1 MKKVTFIILAIVLF
15 LVLGGV
21 IFYKVKIAKL
31 PIENV
36 LPEGA
41 IAYLRISDIEKSV
54 DEFKATRL
62 WRNIKNIDVEMLM
75 EKSGLSQEEIGQYR
89 NFRSK
94 FFTSVAELFLG
105 RYFGREIAIA
115 LYPSKID
122 AIGPDTA
129 LDVASDFI
137 LVTRLKPGA
146 EFLEF
151 VSKLFNKFGQKVQIE
166 HEKYKDREITIVKL
180 NDKLD
185 IAYVKIRDLLVIGF
199 GKKAAYSCL
208 DVATKKTTSLSHD
221 KDYVSTMSR
230 LPRAARSVA
239 YGNTELFFSEIKGLL
254 NKIFESQHVTAE
266 QQAEVLRSFDKL
278 AGFKT
283 AGFASIPGK
292 ISKDRTIWFFDKSKM
307 DPFIAE
313 LYSLRP
319 QKNNSIKFVP
329 KDIIGYQWSCFTP
342 KSTWNYYKEI
352 LSEELKQAEQGPS
365 FVDIIV
371 GFESEFGMSIEK
383 DIIPALGNEIGG
395 ILSDINLGGPVPALE
410 VILFVRMNDKSVL
423 EKLMNTL
430 IKKNN
435 IPMQSE
441 VHRDINIEY
450 ITLPFGTNFQPAYC
464 FLGDYFL
471 ISTGRE
477 PLKESIDTLA
487 GQSDSLMANEDF
499 KAINFGLTDKNN
511 TISFLKVDL
520 LLHRIRGICE
530 WGFEWMSL
538 LSKQLKA
545 SQERAEFEMEYY
557 KKEIQTKESEL
568 ASLKGSLRLIEKEIE
583 SLKSQELDASLQQEE
598 LSRLESRIEEK
609 QDEINI
615 SKENLEDR
623 EKHLTMIN
631 KSPMVK
637 MDTSVVRLYL
647 DKVVY
652 PILEGLQTVKAVGSR
667 TVFSENMLETQS
679 FSKTEE

>member
-1 MKKVTFIILAIVLF
+1 MKKITFIILAIVLF
-15 LVLGGV
+15 LLLGGV
-21 IFYKVKIAKL
+21 IFYKIKIAKL
-31 PIENV
+31 PIENI

-41 IAYLRISDIEKSV
+41 IVYLRISDIEKRV
-54 DEFKATRL
+54 DEFKTTRL

-75 EKSGLSQEEIGQYR
+75 EKSGLSQEEIEQYR
-89 NFRSK
+89 NFNSK
-94 FFTSVAELFLG
+94 FFTSIAELFLNK
-105 RYFGREIAIA
+105 YFGREIAIA

-151 VSKLFNKFGQKVQIE
+151 ISKLFNKFGQKVQIV
-166 HEKYKDREITIVKL
+166 HEEYKDNKVTVVKL

-185 IAYVKIRDLLVIGF
+185 IAYVKVRDLLVIGF
-199 GKKAAYSCL
+199 GKKAAYACL
-208 DVATKKTTSLSHD
+208 DVFTKNTTSLSRD
-221 KDYVSTMSR
+221 KDYVSTMSK
-230 LPRAARSVA
+230 LPKAAQTVA
-239 YGNTELFFSEIKGLL
+239 YGNTELFFSEIKQLL
-254 NKIFESQHVTAE
+254 NKIFESQQVTAK
-266 QQAEVLRSFDKL
+266 QKAEILKPFDKL

-292 ISKDRTIWFFDKSKM
+292 ISKDKTIWFFDKSKM
-307 DPFIAE
+307 DPFIAD

-319 QKNNSIKFVP
+319 QKNNSINFVP
-329 KDIIGYQWSCFTP
+329 KNIIGYQWSCFDP
-342 KSTWNYYKEI
+342 KSTWSYYKKI
-352 LSEELKQAEQGPS
+352 LSEELKQVEQGPS
-365 FVDIIV
+365 FADIIA

-395 ILSDINLGGPVPALE
+395 ILSDINLGGPVPVLE
-410 VILFVRMNDKSVL
+410 VILFVKVNDKSAL
-423 EKLMNTL
+423 ENVMNTL
-430 IKKNN
+430 TKNN
-435 IPMQSE
+435 NLPMQSE
-441 VHRDINIEY
+441 VYRDIHIEY
-450 ITLPFGTNFQPAYC
+450 MTLPFGTNFQPAYC

-471 ISTGRE
+471 FSTGRK

-511 TISFLKVDL
+511 TVSFLKTDL
-520 LLHRIRGICE
+520 LLHRIRGMCE
-530 WGFEWMSL
+530 WGFEWLSL

-545 SQERAEFEMEYY
+545 SQERTELEVECF
-557 KKEIQTKESEL
+557 KKEIQMEESVLEN
-568 ASLKGSLRLIEKEIE
+568 LKANLRSVEKEIE
-583 SLKSQELDASLQQEE
+583 NLKSQELDTSLQQGE
-598 LSRLESRIEEK
+598 LTRLESKIEEK

-615 SKENLEDR
+615 SKKNLE
-623 EKHLTMIN
+623 EKEKRLTMIN
-631 KSPMVK
+631 KSPMVE
-637 MDTSVVRLYL
+637 MDTSIVRLYL

-667 TVFSENMLETQS
+667 TIFSENTLETES
-679 FSKTEE
+679 FSKIEE